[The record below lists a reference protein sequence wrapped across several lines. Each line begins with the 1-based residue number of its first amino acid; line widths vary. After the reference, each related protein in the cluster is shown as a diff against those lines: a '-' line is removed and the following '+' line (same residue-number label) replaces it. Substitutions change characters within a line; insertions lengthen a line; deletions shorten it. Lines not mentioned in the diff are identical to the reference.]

1 MGFFDRIRE
10 NDRKLR
16 ESNRTAKAKRQNMTL
31 AEYDAAEAK
40 KAAKNTPEAKRKE
53 VEAMRAAFQKRS
65 DESSKSF
72 RSWLNEDRLPKY
84 MQQPGQDA
92 YGRKR
97 VKKDMPSPYRV
108 AKFTDSLG
116 GELKPSNSGVKVPL
130 RQKTSEVVMG
140 TASVPTAAEPT
151 PARPVPQATRT
162 VSTPSPAPKPRNY
175 STEAADKLKKLGLG
189 EDNAVMKKLRERS
202 EMSQEERDKPLSS
215 TNRYA
220 DKLKALGLAKGGK
233 INGCAVKGKTK
244 GRYI

>member
-16 ESNRTAKAKRQNMTL
+16 ESNRTAKAKRQGMTL
-31 AEYDAAEAK
+31 AQYDAAEAE

-53 VEAMRAAFQKRS
+53 VEAARADFQKRS
-65 DESSKSF
+65 DTSSKSF

-84 MQQPGQDA
+84 MQQPGQDE
-92 YGRKR
+92 YGRKK

-116 GELKPSNSGVKVPL
+116 GKLKPSNSGVKVPL

-140 TASVPTAAEPT
+140 TASVPKAAKPT
-151 PARPVPQATRT
+151 PVKPVPDASRT

-175 STEAADKLKKLGLG
+175 STEAADKLRLS

-202 EMSQEERDKPLSS
+202 KMSQEERNKPFGEDNEVLK
-215 TNRYA
+215 
-220 DKLKALGLAKGGK
+220 KLRAAGYNFAKGGK
-233 INGCAVKGKTK
+233 INNVARKGKTK
-244 GRYI
+244 GRFI